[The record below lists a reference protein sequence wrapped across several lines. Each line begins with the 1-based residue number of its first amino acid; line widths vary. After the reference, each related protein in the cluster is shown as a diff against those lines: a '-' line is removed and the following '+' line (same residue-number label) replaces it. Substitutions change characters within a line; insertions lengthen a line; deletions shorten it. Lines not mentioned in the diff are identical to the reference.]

1 MENNTVISYNPLPI
15 TKSVSSAYNLEGN
28 VNKRWKDTAMV
39 IKGVFENQLE
49 NGNMWVLTCV
59 PENNN
64 HKQAEQARNMLNAK
78 FDKDVIRALRTIKP
92 QVKKIIDEEFKK
104 ISEVNPDFNYTNPSQ
119 VWTRIRDYIADVAGY
134 GDFFPSVRNKKVK
147 KENTAGDPALTSR
160 TNVTALSNKYLDAGW
175 SPETVES
182 FENFLST
189 YNRNEVTPK
198 K

>member
-1 MENNTVISYNPLPI
+1 MENNTVISYNPPEL
-15 TKSVSSAYNLEGN
+15 TKVVSSAYNLEGN
-28 VNKRWKDTAMV
+28 VNKRWKDAAMV
-39 IKGVFENQLE
+39 IKGVFESQLD
-49 NGNMWVLTCV
+49 NDNMWILTCV

-64 HKQAEQARNMLNAK
+64 HNQAERARNMLNAK
-78 FDKDVIRALRTIKP
+78 FDKDVLKALRTIRP

-104 ISEVNPDFNYTNPSQ
+104 ISEVNPDFEYTNPSQ
-119 VWTRIRDYIADVAGY
+119 VWTRIRDYIAEASGY
-134 GDFFPSVRNKKVK
+134 GEFFPSVRNKKK
-147 KENTAGDPALTSR
+147 PRENGAGDPAMTSR

-189 YNRNEVTPK
+189 YNRNEVTSK